1 MTDAPTDTIEQSPPA
16 ALPFE
21 FHTLT
26 FKKGLADPL
35 PAYAPICDNLWM
47 GFNNSAQVSISMS
60 RAGGHVFDIDPKD
73 SDWMSIEIG
82 LDEAALKTHGFATA
96 TLEASATT
104 TLRVDAVL
112 RVPSAKSHSGFVDS
126 APQRFLLSPAMRET
140 PVFFHIEKKKR
151 ADIVSNDKFPRPVI
165 ILFLPVR
172 SAVLGIETI
181 SAGPVSPE
189 KTVVAPLD

>member
-21 FHTLT
+21 FHTLA
-26 FKKGLADPL
+26 FKKNLTDPL
-35 PAYAPICDNLWM
+35 PAYAPVCDSLWM
-47 GFNNSAQVSISMS
+47 GFNKGAQVSVSMS
-60 RAGGHVFDIDPKD
+60 RAEEHVLNIDPKD

-82 LDEAALKTHGFATA
+82 LDETALKTHGFATA
-96 TLEASATT
+96 AIEASATT

-165 ILFLPVR
+165 ILFLPLR
-172 SAVLGIETI
+172 SVVLGIQSI
-181 SAGPVSPE
+181 SAGPVHLENTPPS
-189 KTVVAPLD
+189 VD